1 MAKKKEYRSLKISS
15 IWNYGSNPS
24 PQLRLQGR
32 WLEELGFQI
41 GEAVLVK
48 CEDGKLI
55 ITPDTIRAE
64 TESREK
70 EFLDREMALLQKSFD
85 AEKQKIRQQIVA
97 EREAIY
103 VAEGRLSPMFDANEL
118 ASLDSNYFTVIYKD
132 IYDVTI
138 KSNNTGHYWSLH
150 SPGYPEPGTVIIFH
164 SHFAS
169 CPYHQHGRATSLRQA
184 VKSIKSHDR
193 FQLNG
198 RKPVRR

>member
-55 ITPDTIRAE
+55 ITPDTMRAE

-70 EFLDREMALLQKSFD
+70 EFLDREMALLQTLRS
-85 AEKQKIRQQIVA
+85 R
-97 EREAIY
+97 RSGSRLWRR
-103 VAEGRLSPMFDANEL
+103 GRLCMWRKEGDRLCLMQMNWL
-118 ASLDSNYFTVIYKD
+118 LWTQ
-132 IYDVTI
+132 
-138 KSNNTGHYWSLH
+138 
-150 SPGYPEPGTVIIFH
+150 IILP
-164 SHFAS
+164 SS
-169 CPYHQHGRATSLRQA
+169 TRTSTM
-184 VKSIKSHDR
+184 
-193 FQLNG
+193 
-198 RKPVRR
+198 

>member
-1 MAKKKEYRSLKISS
+1 
-15 IWNYGSNPS
+15 
-24 PQLRLQGR
+24 
-32 WLEELGFQI
+32 
-41 GEAVLVK
+41 
-48 CEDGKLI
+48 
-55 ITPDTIRAE
+55 
-64 TESREK
+64 
-70 EFLDREMALLQKSFD
+70 
-85 AEKQKIRQQIVA
+85 
-97 EREAIY
+97 
-103 VAEGRLSPMFDANEL
+103 MFDANEL

-150 SPGYPEPGTVIIFH
+150 SPGYPELGTVIIFH

-169 CPYHQHGRATSLRQA
+169 CPYHQHGRASSLRQA

>member
-55 ITPDTIRAE
+55 ITPDTMRAE

-70 EFLDREMALLQKSFD
+70 EFLDREMALLQKRFD
-85 AEKQKIRQQIVA
+85 LI
-97 EREAIY
+97 ERWLCSRRDLTLRSRRSGSRLWRR
-103 VAEGRLSPMFDANEL
+103 GRLCMWRKEGDRLCLMQMNWL
-118 ASLDSNYFTVIYKD
+118 LWTQ
-132 IYDVTI
+132 TI
-138 KSNNTGHYWSLH
+138 LLSST
-150 SPGYPEPGTVIIFH
+150 
-164 SHFAS
+164 
-169 CPYHQHGRATSLRQA
+169 RTSTM
-184 VKSIKSHDR
+184 
-193 FQLNG
+193 
-198 RKPVRR
+198 

>member
-1 MAKKKEYRSLKISS
+1 
-15 IWNYGSNPS
+15 
-24 PQLRLQGR
+24 
-32 WLEELGFQI
+32 
-41 GEAVLVK
+41 
-48 CEDGKLI
+48 
-55 ITPDTIRAE
+55 
-64 TESREK
+64 
-70 EFLDREMALLQKSFD
+70 
-85 AEKQKIRQQIVA
+85 
-97 EREAIY
+97 
-103 VAEGRLSPMFDANEL
+103 MFDANEL

-138 KSNNTGHYWSLH
+138 KSNNTGDYWRLH

-169 CPYHQHGRATSLRQA
+169 CPYHQHGGASSLRQA

>member
-32 WLEELGFQI
+32 WQI

-55 ITPDTIRAE
+55 ITPDTMRAE

-70 EFLDREMALLQKSFD
+70 EFLDREMALLQKRFD

-97 EREAIY
+97 EREAMY
-103 VAEGRLSPMFDANEL
+103 VAEGR
-118 ASLDSNYFTVIYKD
+118 
-132 IYDVTI
+132 
-138 KSNNTGHYWSLH
+138 
-150 SPGYPEPGTVIIFH
+150 
-164 SHFAS
+164 
-169 CPYHQHGRATSLRQA
+169 
-184 VKSIKSHDR
+184 
-193 FQLNG
+193 
-198 RKPVRR
+198 

>member
-1 MAKKKEYRSLKISS
+1 MKKEDIRMAKKKEYRSLKISS

-55 ITPDTIRAE
+55 ITPDTMRAE

-70 EFLDREMALLQKSFD
+70 EFLDREMALLQKRFD

-97 EREAIY
+97 EREAMY
-103 VAEGRLSPMFDANEL
+103 VAEGR
-118 ASLDSNYFTVIYKD
+118 
-132 IYDVTI
+132 
-138 KSNNTGHYWSLH
+138 
-150 SPGYPEPGTVIIFH
+150 
-164 SHFAS
+164 
-169 CPYHQHGRATSLRQA
+169 
-184 VKSIKSHDR
+184 
-193 FQLNG
+193 
-198 RKPVRR
+198 

>member
-55 ITPDTIRAE
+55 ITPDTMRAE

-70 EFLDREMALLQKSFD
+70 EFLDREMALLQRRRAGRRNSL
-85 AEKQKIRQQIVA
+85 I
-97 EREAIY
+97 ERWLCSRRDLTLRSRRSGSRLWQR
-103 VAEGRLSPMFDANEL
+103 GRLCMWRKEGDRLCLMQMNWL
-118 ASLDSNYFTVIYKD
+118 LWTQ
-132 IYDVTI
+132 TI
-138 KSNNTGHYWSLH
+138 LPSST
-150 SPGYPEPGTVIIFH
+150 
-164 SHFAS
+164 
-169 CPYHQHGRATSLRQA
+169 RTSTM
-184 VKSIKSHDR
+184 
-193 FQLNG
+193 
-198 RKPVRR
+198 

>member
-55 ITPDTIRAE
+55 ITPDTMRAE

-70 EFLDREMALLQKSFD
+70 EFLDREMALLQKRFD
-85 AEKQKIRQQIVA
+85 A
-97 EREAIY
+97 
-103 VAEGRLSPMFDANEL
+103 D
-118 ASLDSNYFTVIYKD
+118 
-132 IYDVTI
+132 
-138 KSNNTGHYWSLH
+138 TGHYWSLH

-169 CPYHQHGRATSLRQA
+169 CPYHQHGRASSLRQA

>member
-55 ITPDTIRAE
+55 ITPDTMRAE

-70 EFLDREMALLQKSFD
+70 EFLDREMALGSRLWQ
-85 AEKQKIRQQIVA
+85 R
-97 EREAIY
+97 
-103 VAEGRLSPMFDANEL
+103 GRLCMWRKEGDRLCLMQMNWL
-118 ASLDSNYFTVIYKD
+118 LWTQ
-132 IYDVTI
+132 
-138 KSNNTGHYWSLH
+138 
-150 SPGYPEPGTVIIFH
+150 IILP
-164 SHFAS
+164 SS
-169 CPYHQHGRATSLRQA
+169 TRTSTM
-184 VKSIKSHDR
+184 
-193 FQLNG
+193 
-198 RKPVRR
+198 

>member
-1 MAKKKEYRSLKISS
+1 MKKEDLRMAKKKEFRSLKISS

-55 ITPDTIRAE
+55 ITPDTMRAE

-70 EFLDREMALLQKSFD
+70 EFLDRDMALLQKRFD

-97 EREAIY
+97 EREAMY
-103 VAEGRLSPMFDANEL
+103 VAEGR
-118 ASLDSNYFTVIYKD
+118 
-132 IYDVTI
+132 
-138 KSNNTGHYWSLH
+138 
-150 SPGYPEPGTVIIFH
+150 
-164 SHFAS
+164 
-169 CPYHQHGRATSLRQA
+169 
-184 VKSIKSHDR
+184 
-193 FQLNG
+193 
-198 RKPVRR
+198 

>member
-55 ITPDTIRAE
+55 ITPDTMRAE

-70 EFLDREMALLQKSFD
+70 EFLDREMALLQKRFD
-85 AEKQKIRQQIVA
+85 AEKQKIRQHIVA
-97 EREAIY
+97 EREAMY
-103 VAEGRLSPMFDANEL
+103 VAEGR
-118 ASLDSNYFTVIYKD
+118 
-132 IYDVTI
+132 
-138 KSNNTGHYWSLH
+138 
-150 SPGYPEPGTVIIFH
+150 
-164 SHFAS
+164 
-169 CPYHQHGRATSLRQA
+169 
-184 VKSIKSHDR
+184 
-193 FQLNG
+193 
-198 RKPVRR
+198 